1 MESMESKYVPALFEQ
16 KLSAFWEKKGFFK
29 GVVEKGK
36 KPFCI
41 VLPPPNA
48 NADLHLGHAM
58 YVYEDIMIRY
68 RKMQGDNTL
77 WLYGTDHAG
86 IETQFVF
93 EKQLRKEGKSRF
105 DFERSVLFQMIF
117 DFVSKNKDIMK
128 GQMQKLGFGLDYGNP
143 KFPMDADIVKIVH
156 STFKKLFDNGLTY
169 RAKKLVNYC
178 ISCGTSFSDLE
189 VDYME
194 RETMLWTIR
203 YPLVEGNG
211 SITIATTRP
220 ETLLGDTAIAVNPKD
235 KRYKKL
241 IGSYAIV
248 PLIGRQIPIIDDE
261 AVDMKFGTGAVK
273 ITPAHDHNDWEMG
286 QRHSLFHIQV
296 IGTDGK
302 MTKDAGEYAGLTISK
317 AREAVLLSL
326 KEKGLLIEEKK
337 HIHRVGRCYRC
348 KRIIEPLP
356 KEQWFISIK
365 PLAQKAIEAVKKGE
379 VEIYPKRFKKELI
392 RILDNFIDWNISR
405 QIVWG
410 IRIPA
415 YECQKLKAESQKSES
430 WFVSVEKPEKC
441 LICGTCAFHQDED
454 TFDTWFSS
462 GQWPFVTLMTSGEEM
477 YKHFYPTSV
486 METGHDILRAW
497 VARMLMLGL
506 HITGK
511 VPFKTI
517 FLHGLVRDKKGQKMS
532 KSKGN
537 VVNPLEVIKTFGA
550 DVLRASL
557 VFETKEG
564 SDVVLTDEKMIGM
577 RNFGNKLW
585 NIGRFIFMN
594 KQQIQALNSNSNP
607 HSSSR
612 PSDSEGRDLA
622 SETSEKHAA
631 LDFSPP
637 KADRNDIGKTLSK
650 LEKEFEGVKK
660 KYHANMDTYKF
671 GQVLGDLHAFVWH
684 QFADIYIEE
693 LKEELKKGNKEVAQL
708 LEVVFLE
715 SISLLHPFIPFE
727 TEALWQVFKGEGK
740 SILENDDAT
749 AIIGS

>member
-1 MESMESKYVPALFEQ
+1 MESKYIPALFEQ
-16 KLSAFWEKKGFFK
+16 KLSLFWESKGYFK

-41 VLPPPNA
+41 ILPPPNA
-48 NADLHLGHAM
+48 NANLHLGHAM

-68 RKMQGDNTL
+68 HKMQGDNTL

-93 EKQLRKEGKSRF
+93 EKHLKKEGKSRF
-105 DFERSVLFQMIF
+105 DFERNVLFQMIF
-117 DFVSKNKDIMK
+117 DFVSMNKDIMK
-128 GQMQKLGFGLDYGNP
+128 EQMQKLGFGLDYGNP
-143 KFPMDADIVKIVH
+143 KFPMDENIVKIVH
-156 STFKKLFDNGLTY
+156 TTFKKLYDDGLTY

-178 ISCGTSFSDLE
+178 VSCGTSFSDLE
-189 VDYME
+189 VDYEE
-194 RETMLWTIR
+194 REGMLWDIQ
-203 YPLVEGNG
+203 YPLRDEKG
-211 SITIATTRP
+211 SITVATTRP

-241 IGSYAIV
+241 IGKYAIV
-248 PLIGRQIPIIDDE
+248 PLIGREIQIIGDE
-261 AVDMKFGTGAVK
+261 MVDVKFGTGAVK
-273 ITPAHDHNDWEMG
+273 VTPAHDHNDWEVG
-286 QRHSLFHIQV
+286 QRHSLLSIQV

-326 KEKGLLIEEKK
+326 KEKGLLGEEKK
-337 HIHRVGRCYRC
+337 HTHRVGRCYRC
-348 KRIIEPLP
+348 KRVIEPLP

-365 PLAQKAIEAVKKGE
+365 PLAQKAIEVVKKGE
-379 VEIYPKRFKKELI
+379 VEVHPKRFKKELI

-415 YECQKLKAESQKSES
+415 YKCADMKNETCQRANG

-441 LICGTCAFHQDED
+441 PHCHSEVFSQDED

-462 GQWPFVTLMTSGEEM
+462 GQWPFVTLQTSGNEM
-477 YKHFYPTSV
+477 YNHFYPTSV

-497 VARMLMLGL
+497 VARMLMLGI

-517 FLHGLVRDKKGQKMS
+517 FLHGLVRDKHGQKMS

-537 VVNPLEVIKTFGA
+537 VVNPLEVIKTYGA

-557 VFETKEG
+557 MFETKEG

-585 NIGRFIFMN
+585 NIGRFIYMN
-594 KQQIQALNSNSNP
+594 RVNGEIVKEEDQEQKVKN
-607 HSSSR
+607 
-612 PSDSEGRDLA
+612 
-622 SETSEKHAA
+622 
-631 LDFSPP
+631 
-637 KADRNDIGKTLSK
+637 KTLIK
-650 LEKEFEGVKK
+650 LEKELVTIKKNYHKNMEG
-660 KYHANMDTYKF
+660 YKF
-671 GQVLGDLHAFVWH
+671 GQVLGDLHSFIWH
-684 QFADIYIEE
+684 TFADIYIEE
-693 LKEELKKGNKEVAQL
+693 LKEELKKGDKDIQNS
-708 LEVVFLE
+708 LERAFLE
-715 SISLLHPFIPFE
+715 CIILLHPFIPFE
-727 TEALWQVFKGEGK
+727 TEALWQVFKGENE
-740 SILENDDAT
+740 SILQRKV
-749 AIIGS
+749 

>member
-1 MESMESKYVPALFEQ
+1 MESRYSHALFEQ
-16 KLSAFWEKKGFFK
+16 KLSAFWESKGYFK
-29 GVVEKGK
+29 GKIEKDK

-41 VLPPPNA
+41 ILPPPNA

-58 YVYEDIMIRY
+58 MVYEDIMIRY

-93 EKQLRKEGKSRF
+93 EKHLQKEGKSRF
-105 DFERSVLFQMIF
+105 DYERPVLFQMIF
-117 DFVSKNKDIMK
+117 DFVAKNKNIMQEQLK
-128 GQMQKLGFGLDYGNP
+128 KLGFGLDYGNP
-143 KFPMDADIVKIVH
+143 KFPMDKDIVKIVH
-156 STFKKLFDNGLTY
+156 STFKKLFDDGLTY

-189 VDYME
+189 VDYTE

-211 SITIATTRP
+211 SITVATTRP

-241 IGSYAIV
+241 IGFYAIV
-248 PLIGRQIPIIDDE
+248 PLIGRQIPIIGDE
-261 AVDMKFGTGAVK
+261 TVDMKFGTGAVK
-273 ITPAHDHNDWEMG
+273 VTPAHDPNDWEMG
-286 QRHSLFHIQV
+286 QRHSLLHVQV

-365 PLAQKAIEAVKKGE
+365 PLAQRAIEAVKKGE
-379 VEIYPKRFKKELI
+379 VQVYPKRFKKELI

-415 YECQKLKAESQKSES
+415 YKCDKMSNEACKNANG
-430 WFVSVEKPEKC
+430 WFVEVEKPK
-441 LICGTCAFHQDED
+441 ICPYCQSAIFHQDED

-537 VVNPLEVIKTFGA
+537 VVNPLEVIKTYGA

-594 KQQIQALNSNSNP
+594 RVSTVIATL
-607 HSSSR
+607 R
-612 PSDSEGRDLA
+612 
-622 SETSEKHAA
+622 
-631 LDFSPP
+631 
-637 KADRNDIGKTLSK
+637 IGGEAISK
-650 LEKEFEGVKK
+650 
-660 KYHANMDTYKF
+660 
-671 GQVLGDLHAFVWH
+671 
-684 QFADIYIEE
+684 
-693 LKEELKKGNKEVAQL
+693 
-708 LEVVFLE
+708 
-715 SISLLHPFIPFE
+715 
-727 TEALWQVFKGEGK
+727 
-740 SILENDDAT
+740 
-749 AIIGS
+749 

>member
-1 MESMESKYVPALFEQ
+1 MESKYIPALFEQ
-16 KLSAFWEKKGFFK
+16 KLSSFWEAKGYFK

-41 VLPPPNA
+41 ILPPPNA

-58 YVYEDIMIRY
+58 MVYEDIMIRY

-77 WLYGTDHAG
+77 WMYGTDHAG

-93 EKQLRKEGKSRF
+93 EKHLKKEGKSRF
-105 DFERSVLFQMIF
+105 DFERNVLFQMIF
-117 DFVSKNKDIMK
+117 DFVSQNKNIMK
-128 GQMQKLGFGLDYGNP
+128 DQLQKLGFGLDYSNP
-143 KFPMDADIVKIVH
+143 KFPMDENIVKIVH
-156 STFKKLFDNGLTY
+156 TTFKKLFDDGLTY

-178 ISCGTSFSDLE
+178 VSCGTSFSDLE
-189 VDYME
+189 VDYEE
-194 RETMLWTIR
+194 REGMLWNID
-203 YPLVEGNG
+203 YPLRDEKG
-211 SITIATTRP
+211 SITVATTRP
-220 ETLLGDTAIAVNPKD
+220 ETLLGDTAIVVNPKD

-241 IGSYAIV
+241 IGKYAIV
-248 PLIGRQIPIIDDE
+248 PLIGREIQIIADD
-261 AVDMKFGTGAVK
+261 AVDIKFGTGAVK
-273 ITPAHDHNDWEMG
+273 VTPAHDHNDWEMG
-286 QRHSLFHIQV
+286 QRHSLLHIQV

-326 KEKGLLIEEKK
+326 KEKGLLGEEKK

-348 KRIIEPLP
+348 KRVIEPLP

-379 VEIYPKRFKKELI
+379 VEIYPKRFKKDLI

-415 YECQKLKAESQKSES
+415 YKCADMKNEVCQHAKG
-430 WFVSVEKPEKC
+430 WFVSIEKPVNCPHCHSEK
-441 LICGTCAFHQDED
+441 ISQDED

-462 GQWPFVTLMTSGEEM
+462 GQWPFVTLQTSGNEM
-477 YKHFYPTSV
+477 YNHFYPTSV

-497 VARMLMLGL
+497 VARMLMLGI

-511 VPFKTI
+511 VPFKTV
-517 FLHGLVRDKKGQKMS
+517 FLHGLVRDKNGQKMS

-537 VVNPLEVIKTFGA
+537 VVNPLEVIKTYGA

-557 VFETKEG
+557 MFETKEG

-594 KQQIQALNSNSNP
+594 RAEN
-607 HSSSR
+607 R
-612 PSDSEGRDLA
+612 
-622 SETSEKHAA
+622 EKKTEDVQSKIVAG
-631 LDFSPP
+631 D
-637 KADRNDIGKTLSK
+637 KKKTLAK
-650 LEKEFEGVKK
+650 LEKEFEAVKK
-660 KYHANMDTYKF
+660 TYHKNMDGYKF
-671 GQVLGDLHAFVWH
+671 GQVLGDLHAFIWH
-684 QFADIYIEE
+684 RFADIYIEE
-693 LKEELKKGNKEVAQL
+693 LKEELKSGDEDIQNS
-708 LEVVFLE
+708 LEKIFLE
-715 SISLLHPFIPFE
+715 SIICLHPFIPFE
-727 TEALWQVFKGEGK
+727 TEALWQVFKGENE
-740 SILENDDAT
+740 SILQQKV
-749 AIIGS
+749 

>member
-1 MESMESKYVPALFEQ
+1 MVQYMIMESKYTPALFEQ
-16 KLSAFWEKKGFFK
+16 TLSDFWETKGYFK

-36 KPFCI
+36 KPFSI
-41 VLPPPNA
+41 ILPPPNA

-58 YVYEDIMIRY
+58 MVYEDIMIRY
-68 RKMQGDNTL
+68 HKMQGDNTL

-93 EKQLRKEGKSRF
+93 EKHLKKEGKSRF
-105 DFERSVLFQMIF
+105 DYERSVLFQMIF
-117 DFVSKNKDIMK
+117 DFVTKNKNIM
-128 GQMQKLGFGLDYGNP
+128 QDQLRKLGFGLDFSHP
-143 KFPMDADIVKIVH
+143 KFPMDPEIVAIVYR
-156 STFKKLFDNGLTY
+156 TFKKLFDDGLTY

-178 ISCGTSFSDLE
+178 ISCGTSFSDYE
-189 VDYME
+189 VDYEE
-194 RETMLWTIR
+194 REGTLWNIH
-203 YPLVEGNG
+203 YPLADGKG
-211 SITIATTRP
+211 SITVATTRP
-220 ETLLGDTAIAVNPKD
+220 ETLLGDTAIVVNPKD
-235 KRYKKL
+235 KRYSGL
-241 IGSYAIV
+241 IGKYAIV
-248 PLIGRQIPIIDDE
+248 PLIGREVRILADDM
-261 AVDMKFGTGAVK
+261 VDMKFGTGAVK
-273 ITPAHDHNDWEMG
+273 VTPAHDHNDWEIG
-286 QRHSLFHIQV
+286 QRHSLLSIQV

-317 AREAVLLSL
+317 TREAVLLSL
-326 KEKGLLIEEKK
+326 KTKGLLGEEKK

-348 KRIIEPLP
+348 KRVIEPLP

-415 YECQKLKAESQKSES
+415 YKCELMSNDKCKQAKG
-430 WFVSVEKPEKC
+430 WFVSTEKPTKC
-441 LICGTCAFHQDED
+441 PNCQSTSFRQDED

-462 GQWPFVTLMTSGEEM
+462 GQWPFVTLMTSGDEM
-477 YKHFYPTSV
+477 YNHFYPTSV

-511 VPFKTI
+511 VPFKTV
-517 FLHGLVRDKKGQKMS
+517 FLHGLVRDKHGQKMS

-537 VVNPLEVIKTFGA
+537 VVNPLEVIKTYGA

-557 VFETKEG
+557 MFETKEG

-585 NIGRFIFMN
+585 NIGRFIHMN
-594 KQQIQALNSNSNP
+594 
-607 HSSSR
+607 R
-612 PSDSEGRDLA
+612 TTVVSEA
-622 SETSEKHAA
+622 VE
-631 LDFSPP
+631 
-637 KADRNDIGKTLSK
+637 NKTIAKSLQK

-660 KYHANMDTYKF
+660 NYFSHMDHYKF
-671 GQVLGDLHAFVWH
+671 GQVLGDLHAFIWH
-684 QFADIYIEE
+684 KFADVYIEE
-693 LKEELKKGNKEVAQL
+693 MKEELKKGNKEVQET
-708 LEVVFLE
+708 LEKVFLD
-715 SISLLHPFIPFE
+715 SIRMLHPFIPFE
-727 TEALWQVFKGEGK
+727 TEALWQVFHTKDT
-740 SILENDDAT
+740 SILEAKF
-749 AIIGS
+749 

>member
-1 MESMESKYVPALFEQ
+1 MEGKYSHTRFEQ
-16 KLSAFWEKKGFFK
+16 KLSDFWESKGYFK
-29 GVVEKGK
+29 GKIEKDK

-41 VLPPPNA
+41 ILPPPNA
-48 NADLHLGHAM
+48 NANLHLGHAM

-93 EKQLRKEGKSRF
+93 EKHLQKEGKSRF
-105 DFERSVLFQMIF
+105 DYERPVLFQMIF
-117 DFVSKNKDIMK
+117 DFVAKNKNM
-128 GQMQKLGFGLDYGNP
+128 MQDQLKKLGFGLDYSNA
-143 KFPMDADIVKIVH
+143 KFPMDKDIVKIVH
-156 STFKKLFDNGLTY
+156 ATFKKLFDDGLTY

-189 VDYME
+189 VDYSE
-194 RETMLWTIR
+194 RETTLWTIR
-203 YPLVEGNG
+203 YPSVEGSG
-211 SITIATTRP
+211 SITVATTRP

-235 KRYKKL
+235 KRYKKF

-248 PLIGRQIPIIDDE
+248 PLIGRQIPIIGDDR
-261 AVDMKFGTGAVK
+261 VDMKFGTGAVK
-273 ITPAHDHNDWEMG
+273 VTPAHDPNDWEMG
-286 QRHSLFHIQV
+286 QRHSLLHIQV

-302 MTKDAGEYAGLTISK
+302 MTKNAGEYAGLTISK

-326 KEKGLLIEEKK
+326 KDKELLVEEKK

-348 KRIIEPLP
+348 KRVIEPLP

-365 PLAQKAIEAVKKGE
+365 PLVQRAIEVVKKEE
-379 VEIYPKRFKKELI
+379 VQIYPKRFKKELI

-410 IRIPA
+410 IQIPA
-415 YECQKLKAESQKSES
+415 YRCDKISNEACKNKNG

-441 LICGTCAFHQDED
+441 PYCHSDVFHQDED

-462 GQWPFVTLMTSGEEM
+462 GQWPFVTLMTSSEEM
-477 YKHFYPTSV
+477 YNHFYPTSV

-497 VARMLMLGL
+497 VARMLMLGI

-537 VVNPLEVIKTFGA
+537 VVNLLEVIKTYGA

-585 NIGRFIFMN
+585 NIGRFIYMN
-594 KQQIQALNSNSNP
+594 RAESLKQKAESSELENS
-607 HSSSR
+607 
-612 PSDSEGRDLA
+612 DVV
-622 SETSEKHAA
+622 
-631 LDFSPP
+631 
-637 KADRNDIGKTLSK
+637 KTLEK

-660 KYHANMDTYKF
+660 KYHSNMDAYKF
-671 GQVLGDLHAFVWH
+671 GQVLGDLHAFLWH
-684 QFADIYIEE
+684 RFADIYIEE
-693 LKEELKKGNKEVAQL
+693 LKDELKKGNKEVEEK
-708 LEVVFLE
+708 LEKIYLDC
-715 SISLLHPFIPFE
+715 ISMLHPFIPFE
-727 TEALWQVFKGEGK
+727 TEAIWQVFKGEGE
-740 SILENDDAT
+740 SILDKNE
-749 AIIGS
+749 

>member
-1 MESMESKYVPALFEQ
+1 MDSKYTHAQYEQ
-16 KLSAFWEKKGFFK
+16 KLSAFWEQKGFFK
-29 GVVEKGK
+29 GVIEKDK

-58 YVYEDIMIRY
+58 MVYEDIMIRY
-68 RKMQGDNTL
+68 HKIQGDNTL
-77 WLYGTDHAG
+77 WVYGTDHAG

-93 EKQLRKEGKSRF
+93 EKHLKKEGKSRF

-117 DFVSKNKDIMK
+117 DFVSKNKNIM
-128 GQMQKLGFGLDYGNP
+128 QEQLQKLGFGLDYGNP
-143 KFPMDADIVKIVH
+143 KFPMDENIVKIVH
-156 STFKKLFDNGLTY
+156 STFKKLFDDGLTY

-189 VDYME
+189 VNYE
-194 RETMLWTIR
+194 EKEGLLWYIS
-203 YPLVEGNG
+203 YPLRDGNG
-211 SITIATTRP
+211 SITVATTRP
-220 ETLLGDTAIAVNPKD
+220 ETLLGDTGIAVHPKD

-241 IGSYAIV
+241 IGSYVIL
-248 PLIGRQIPIIDDE
+248 PLIGREIQIVADE
-261 AVDMKFGTGAVK
+261 SVDPKFGTGAVK
-273 ITPAHDHNDWEMG
+273 VTPAHDHTDWETGKKHGLM
-286 QRHSLFHIQV
+286 SIQV

-302 MTKDAGEYAGLTISK
+302 MTTEAGQYAGLTISK
-317 AREAVLLSL
+317 AREAIVASL
-326 KEKGLLIEEKK
+326 KEKNLLVEEKPYTN
-337 HIHRVGRCYRC
+337 RVGKCYRC
-348 KRIIEPLP
+348 KRLIEPLP

-365 PLAQKAIEAVKKGE
+365 PLAERAIDSVKKGE
-379 VEIYPKRFKKELI
+379 VQVFPKRFKKELI

-415 YECQKLKAESQKSES
+415 YKCDAMKNDVCRSANG
-430 WFVSVEKPEKC
+430 WFVSTTPPTNC
-441 LICGTCAFHQDED
+441 SHCGSESFKQDDD

-462 GQWPFVTLMTSGEEM
+462 GQWPFVTLMTSGNEM
-477 YKHFYPTSV
+477 YNHFYPTTV

-517 FLHGLVRDKKGQKMS
+517 FLHGLVRDKHGQKMS

-537 VVNPLEVIKTFGA
+537 VVNPLEVINIFGA

-557 VFETKEG
+557 MFETKEG

-594 KQQIQALNSNSNP
+594 
-607 HSSSR
+607 R
-612 PSDSEGRDLA
+612 PGTINENVPQPIKGQVSVPKDTTKILA
-622 SETSEKHAA
+622 
-631 LDFSPP
+631 
-637 KADRNDIGKTLSK
+637 K
-650 LEKEFEGVKK
+650 LEKEFESVKK
-660 KYHANMDTYKF
+660 NYMKNMDGYKF
-671 GQVLGDLHAFVWH
+671 GQVLGDLHAFTWH
-684 QFADIYIEE
+684 RFADIYIEE
-693 LKEELKKGNKEVAQL
+693 LKGELKKGDEQVQTS
-708 LEVVFLE
+708 LEKMYLE
-715 SISLLHPFIPFE
+715 CIVLLHPFIPFE
-727 TEALWQVFKGEGK
+727 TEAIWQVFKGENE
-740 SILENDDAT
+740 SILNRKV
-749 AIIGS
+749 

>member
-1 MESMESKYVPALFEQ
+1 MASDKWYNTIYMESKYSPALFEQ
-16 KLSAFWEKKGFFK
+16 KLSAFWESKGYFK
-29 GVVEKGK
+29 GVVEKNK

-93 EKQLRKEGKSRF
+93 EKHLKKEGKSRF
-105 DFERSVLFQMIF
+105 DFERPVLFQMIF
-117 DFVSKNKDIMK
+117 DFVAKNKDIMK
-128 GQMQKLGFGLDYGNP
+128 GQMQKLGFGLDFSNP
-143 KFPMDADIVKIVH
+143 KFPMDKDIVKIVH
-156 STFKKLFDNGLTY
+156 TTFKKLFDDGLTY

-178 ISCGTSFSDLE
+178 VNCGTSFSDLE
-189 VDYME
+189 VDYEE
-194 RETMLWTIR
+194 REGSLWSIH
-203 YPLVEGNG
+203 YPLSDDKG
-211 SITIATTRP
+211 SITVATTRP
-220 ETLLGDTAIAVNPKD
+220 ETLLGDTAIVVNPKD
-235 KRYKKL
+235 KRYKSL
-241 IGSYAIV
+241 IGKYVIV
-248 PLIGRQIPIIDDE
+248 PLIGREIPIIADE
-261 AVDMKFGTGAVK
+261 SVDMKFGTGAVK
-273 ITPAHDHNDWEMG
+273 VTPSHDPNDWELG
-286 QRHSLFHIQV
+286 RKYSLLNIQV

-302 MTKDAGEYAGLTISK
+302 MTKEAGVYAGLSISK

-326 KEKGLLIEEKK
+326 KEKNLLGEEKK

-365 PLAQKAIEAVKKGE
+365 PLASKAIEAVKKGE
-379 VEIYPKRFKKELI
+379 VEVFPKRFKKELI

-415 YECQKLKAESQKSES
+415 YKCQKSEDS
-430 WFVSVEKPEKC
+430 RQNSEGWFVSIEKPEKC
-441 LICGTCAFHQDED
+441 QICGNCTFKRDED

-462 GQWPFVTLMTSGEEM
+462 GQWPFVTLQTSGSDM
-477 YKHFYPTSV
+477 YNHFYPTAV

-497 VARMLMLGL
+497 VARMLMLGI

-517 FLHGLVRDKKGQKMS
+517 FLHGLVRDKHGQKMS

-537 VVNPLEVIKTFGA
+537 VVNPLEVIKLYGA

-557 VFETKEG
+557 MFETKEG

-585 NIGRFIFMN
+585 NIGRFIYMN
-594 KQQIQALNSNSNP
+594 RVSQSESLKVESQKSQIENEKLNKLIK
-607 HSSSR
+607 
-612 PSDSEGRDLA
+612 EL
-622 SETSEKHAA
+622 ET
-631 LDFSPP
+631 
-637 KADRNDIGKTLSK
+637 
-650 LEKEFEGVKK
+650 VKK
-660 KYHANMDTYKF
+660 TYHKNMDGYKF
-671 GQVLGDLHAFVWH
+671 GQVLGDLHAFTWH
-684 QFADIYIEE
+684 RFADIYIEE
-693 LKEELKKGNKEVAQL
+693 LKEELKAGNGTVQKE
-708 LEVVFLE
+708 LEKAFLDC
-715 SISLLHPFIPFE
+715 IIMLHPFIPFE
-727 TEALWQVFKGEGK
+727 TEALWQVFKGENESVLTQK
-740 SILENDDAT
+740 V
-749 AIIGS
+749 

>member
-1 MESMESKYVPALFEQ
+1 MESKYLHALFEE
-16 KLSAFWEKKGFFK
+16 KLSSFWESKGYFK
-29 GVVEKGK
+29 GVVDKSK

-41 VLPPPNA
+41 ICPPPNA

-58 YVYEDIMIRY
+58 MVYEDIMIRY

-93 EKQLRKEGKSRF
+93 EKHLQKEGKSRF
-105 DFERSVLFQMIF
+105 DYERPVLFQMIF
-117 DFVSKNKDIMK
+117 DFVAKNKNIMQEQLK
-128 GQMQKLGFGLDYGNP
+128 KLGFGLDYDNS
-143 KFPMDADIVKIVH
+143 KFPMDKDIVKIVH
-156 STFKKLFDNGLTY
+156 STFKKLFDDGLTY

-189 VDYME
+189 VDYAE
-194 RETMLWTIR
+194 RETTLWTIR
-203 YPLVEGNG
+203 YPVIEGGG
-211 SITIATTRP
+211 SITVATTRP

-235 KRYKKL
+235 KRYKKF
-241 IGSYAIV
+241 IGSYALV
-248 PLIGRQIPIIDDE
+248 PLIGRQIPIIGDDE
-261 AVDMKFGTGAVK
+261 VDMKFGTGAVK
-273 ITPAHDHNDWEMG
+273 VTPAHDHNDWEMG
-286 QRHSLFHIQV
+286 QKHSLLHIQV

-302 MTKDAGEYAGLTISK
+302 MTKDAGEYTGLTISK

-348 KRIIEPLP
+348 KRVIEPLP

-365 PLAQKAIEAVKKGE
+365 PLAKRAIEAVKKEE
-379 VEIYPKRFKKELI
+379 VKIYPKRFKKELI

-415 YECQKLKAESQKSES
+415 YKCDKISNEICRNVNG
-430 WFVSVEKPEKC
+430 WFVATEKPEKC
-441 LICGTCAFHQDED
+441 PHCQSPLFHQDED

-462 GQWPFVTLMTSGEEM
+462 GQWPFVTLMTSGDEM
-477 YKHFYPTSV
+477 YNYFYPTSV
-486 METGHDILRAW
+486 METGYDILRAW

-506 HITGK
+506 YVTNK
-511 VPFKTI
+511 VPFETI

-537 VVNPLEVIKTFGA
+537 VVNPLEIIKTYGA

-564 SDVVLTDEKMIGM
+564 SDVVLTDEKIIGM

-585 NIGRFIFMN
+585 NIGRFIYMN
-594 KQQIQALNSNSNP
+594 RS

-612 PSDSEGRDLA
+612 TEQQIGTNSVRDLA
-622 SETSEKHAA
+622 SETSEKHAL

-637 KADRNDIGKTLSK
+637 KADRNDAEKVLLK

-660 KYHANMDTYKF
+660 KYHANMDGYRF
-671 GQVLGDLHAFVWH
+671 GQVLGDLYAFVWH
-684 QFADIYIEE
+684 KFADIYIEE
-693 LKEELKKGNKEVAQL
+693 LKDELKGGNIEVKQK
-708 LEVVFLE
+708 LEAVFLE

-727 TEALWQVFKGEGK
+727 TEALWQVFKGEK
-740 SILENDDAT
+740 ESILQQKA
-749 AIIGS
+749 S

>member
-1 MESMESKYVPALFEQ
+1 MESKYTHALFEQ
-16 KLSAFWEKKGFFK
+16 KLSEFWESKGYFK
-29 GVVEKGK
+29 GVVQKDK

-41 VLPPPNA
+41 ILPPPNA

-58 YVYEDIMIRY
+58 MVYEDIMIRY

-93 EKQLRKEGKSRF
+93 EKHLQKEGKSRF
-105 DFERSVLFQMIF
+105 DYERPVLFQMIF
-117 DFVSKNKDIMK
+117 DFVAKNKNIMQEQLK
-128 GQMQKLGFGLDYGNP
+128 KLGFGLDYGSP
-143 KFPMDADIVKIVH
+143 KFPMDENIVKIVY
-156 STFKKLFDNGLTY
+156 STFKKLFDDGLTY

-189 VDYME
+189 VDYVE
-194 RETMLWTIR
+194 REAMLWSIR
-203 YPLVEGNG
+203 YPLIEGNG
-211 SITIATTRP
+211 SITVATTRP
-220 ETLLGDTAIAVNPKD
+220 ETLLGDSAIAVNPKD

-241 IGSYAIV
+241 IGAYAFV
-248 PLIGRQIPIIDDE
+248 PLIGRQIPIIGDE
-261 AVDMKFGTGAVK
+261 EVDMKFGTGAVK
-273 ITPAHDHNDWEMG
+273 VTPAHDHTDWEMG
-286 QRHSLFHIQV
+286 QKHSLLHIQV

-302 MTKDAGEYAGLTISK
+302 MTKEAGEYAGLTISK

-365 PLAQKAIEAVKKGE
+365 PLAKRAIEAVKKGE

-415 YECQKLKAESQKSES
+415 YKCDKISNEVCKNKSG
-430 WFVSVEKPEKC
+430 WFVSLEKPEKC
-441 LICGTCAFHQDED
+441 PYCQSEVFHQDED

-462 GQWPFVTLMTSGEEM
+462 GQWPFATLMTSGDEM
-477 YKHFYPTSV
+477 YKHFYPTAV

-497 VARMLMLGL
+497 VARMLMLGI

-511 VPFKTI
+511 VPFKTV

-577 RNFGNKLW
+577 RNFGNKIW

-594 KQQIQALNSNSNP
+594 RVSAVIATPSGVERETITSKEIAT
-607 HSSSR
+607 SSVT
-612 PSDSEGRDLA
+612 P
-622 SETSEKHAA
+622 
-631 LDFSPP
+631 
-637 KADRNDIGKTLSK
+637 RNDIIKTLAK
-650 LEKEFEGVKK
+650 LEKEFEGIKK
-660 KYHANMDTYKF
+660 KYHSNMDTYKF
-671 GQVLGDLHAFVWH
+671 GQVLGDLHAFIWH
-684 QFADIYIEE
+684 RFADVYIEE
-693 LKEELKKGNKEVAQL
+693 LKNELKNGNADVNMQL
-708 LEVVFLE
+708 EKVFLE
-715 SISLLHPFIPFE
+715 SIAMLHPFIPFE
-727 TEALWQVFKGEGK
+727 TEAIWQVFKGEGK
-740 SILENDDAT
+740 SILENDT
-749 AIIGS
+749 ERVI